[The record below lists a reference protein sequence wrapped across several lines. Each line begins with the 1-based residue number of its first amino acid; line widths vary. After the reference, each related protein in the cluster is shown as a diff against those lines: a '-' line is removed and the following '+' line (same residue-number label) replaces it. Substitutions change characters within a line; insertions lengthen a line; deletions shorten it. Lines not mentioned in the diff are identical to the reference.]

1 MLGDVKPVPDY
12 VLNGISLLNLTNLAQ
27 ILLKRNQKAD
37 KRFTEVPWSATLYLK
52 LNKMEQLSSKIYK
65 KEFVDTFAGDDS
77 GTLTPRQTPGVLYS
91 KAKPTPVEKVTLL
104 TWSDTLANELGI
116 AKPTEQQDIDILGG
130 NRVTDSMYPYAACYA
145 GHQFGNWAGQLGDGR
160 AITLGEWEA
169 ADGKTWELQLK
180 GAGLTP
186 YSRRADGRAVLRSS
200 VREYLM
206 SEAMHYLGVPTTRA
220 LSLVST
226 GEPVLRDMFYN
237 GNAAYEPG
245 AVVMRVAPSF
255 LRFGNFEML
264 NARKEHDNLRQLV
277 DWTISRY
284 YPHITGEDKV
294 IDWFKEVVDRTAKLM
309 VEWMRVGFV
318 HGVMNTDN
326 MSILGL
332 TIDYGPYSF
341 VDNFD
346 PNFTPNTTDLPGRRY
361 AFGKQPSI
369 GYWNLGALA
378 GALLPLAD
386 KDKLVETLESFKDV
400 YWTEY
405 YAMMGRKLGLDQVSQ
420 LDRDLISQFEK
431 TLTEIQ
437 PDMTIFF
444 QLLIDLPLSVEGE
457 EAVADHFKQALYD
470 DLSAEQKT
478 AFYTLISNYLERLN
492 TNKIRRSDSQE
503 MMRKANPRFVL
514 RNYLLHQAIEGLEKG
529 DDVLF
534 VKLQEAIKEPYS
546 DKFDE
551 FFQTRPE
558 WASQKAGCSM
568 LSCSS

>member
-1 MLGDVKPVPDY
+1 
-12 VLNGISLLNLTNLAQ
+12 
-27 ILLKRNQKAD
+27 
-37 KRFTEVPWSATLYLK
+37 
-52 LNKMEQLSSKIYK
+52 MEQLSSKNYK
-65 KEFVDTFAGDDS
+65 KEFVDAFTGDDS

-104 TWSDTLANELGI
+104 AWSDALAKELGI
-116 AKPTEQQDIDILGG
+116 ARPTEQQDIDILGG
-130 NRVTDSMYPYAACYA
+130 NQVTDSMYPYAACYA

-169 ADGKTWELQLK
+169 PDGKTWELQLK

-245 AVVMRVAPSF
+245 AIVMRVAPSF
-255 LRFGNFEML
+255 LRFGNFEIL
-264 NARKEHDNLRQLV
+264 NARKEVDNLRQLV

-284 YPHITGEDKV
+284 YPHITGEDNV

-341 VDNFD
+341 VDNYD

-386 KDKLVETLESFKDV
+386 KDKLVATLESFKDV

-420 LDRDLISQFEK
+420 IDRDLISQFEK
-431 TLTEIQ
+431 TLAEIQ
-437 PDMTIFF
+437 PDMTIFY

-470 DLSAEQKT
+470 DLTADQKT
-478 AFYTLISNYLERLN
+478 ALYTLIGNYLERLN
-492 TNKIRRSDSQE
+492 TNKIKRSDSQE

-529 DDVLF
+529 DDTLF
-534 VKLQEAIKEPYS
+534 DKLQEAIREPYS